1 MLISLIVVIISQCIH
16 ILNHYV
22 ANLKYTQLLNA
33 NMSILLENIKFSI
46 KNILKT
52 LLCIKY
58 VLTLN
63 LILLK
68 LRATPV
74 LTCTCSSVYL
84 PITVFGLSWH
94 SRKRRVQT
102 SKMVMEFTGITQ

>member
-1 MLISLIVVIISQCIH
+1 MLGSYIEPDGEKQGGTKVKRQ
-16 ILNHYV
+16 NRE
-22 ANLKYTQLLNA
+22 
-33 NMSILLENIKFSI
+33 LETVRKSS
-46 KNILKT
+46 KKG
-52 LLCIKY
+52 
-58 VLTLN
+58 
-63 LILLK
+63 ILLK